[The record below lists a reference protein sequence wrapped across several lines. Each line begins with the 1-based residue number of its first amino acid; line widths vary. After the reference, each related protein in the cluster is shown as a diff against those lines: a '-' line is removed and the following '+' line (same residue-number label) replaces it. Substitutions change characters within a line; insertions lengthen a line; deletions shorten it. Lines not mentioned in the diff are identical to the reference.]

1 MHEVGCKNGICGH
14 ACNRHVLPFDVN
26 LNYRFKNIFFS
37 YLGIIYFLSG
47 LVKECSGQPFYFLFF
62 SKYYTIVPPC
72 GHVWYYK
79 VNFLTTPLSDQDMS
93 VLFHCASVNFAPMST
108 FLEATFRN
116 KGICLRSVNSFLCS
130 LHGEIIQR
138 PCSHES

>member
-14 ACNRHVLPFDVN
+14 ACNQHVLPFDVN

-62 SKYYTIVPPC
+62 PNIILLCLLV
-72 GHVWYYK
+72 
-79 VNFLTTPLSDQDMS
+79 DM
-93 VLFHCASVNFAPMST
+93 F
-108 FLEATFRN
+108 
-116 KGICLRSVNSFLCS
+116 GITK
-130 LHGEIIQR
+130 
-138 PCSHES
+138 